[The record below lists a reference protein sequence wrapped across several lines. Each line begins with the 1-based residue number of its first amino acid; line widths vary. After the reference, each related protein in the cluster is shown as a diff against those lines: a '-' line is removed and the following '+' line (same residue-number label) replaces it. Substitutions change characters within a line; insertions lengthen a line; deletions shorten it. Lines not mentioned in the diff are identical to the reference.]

1 MSLSD
6 HGELEIRDT
15 RHGATVVA
23 TGLAQARAY

>member
-6 HGELEIRDT
+6 HGELEIRDPT
-15 RHGATVVA
+15 HGATVAA